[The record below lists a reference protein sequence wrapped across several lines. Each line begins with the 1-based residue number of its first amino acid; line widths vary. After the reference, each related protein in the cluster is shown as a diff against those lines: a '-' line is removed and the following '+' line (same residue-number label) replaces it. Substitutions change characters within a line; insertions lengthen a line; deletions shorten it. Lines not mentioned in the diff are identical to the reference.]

1 MKYTGY
7 DLVTQF
13 MNRPADVIQSFV
25 SIEINGEQ
33 VYKQRIYVH
42 SIDHTMPSDVP
53 QIMELSAIATA
64 APVVNKVLESEPEG
78 RKFSREFQHMA
89 SK

>member
-1 MKYTGY
+1 MKYIGD
-7 DLVTQF
+7 DLVTQL
-13 MNRPADVIQSFV
+13 MNRPGDAIQSFV
-25 SIEINGEQ
+25 SMEINGEQ
-33 VYKQRIYVH
+33 VYKQRIYVR
-42 SIDHTMPSDVP
+42 SIDYTIPSGGP
-53 QIMELSAIATA
+53 QSMEFSAVATA